1 MVSSDAETFFFFF
14 LFLGGS
20 LFVVC
25 WIGIQL
31 FISCILIWER
41 RGELGSGGEGERM
54 KIDLERVGLLSKNI
68 QD

>member
-1 MVSSDAETFFFFF
+1 MVSSDAETFFFFCF
-14 LFLGGS
+14 WGALCLWYAG
-20 LFVVC
+20 LV
-25 WIGIQL
+25 